1 MSFLSQTNKP
11 IRRRGYEY
19 YCSGKV
25 TSKTKIDDEIAK
37 GKVNGYDVTINLD
50 KPRNSKCTCKYKKDN
65 PYKICK
71 HMVALFLSLYPSEAK
86 KCEEMIAYEDAIK
99 EEDDGRKL
107 REINVFIKNSPRRVL
122 EDIVRDTLMEKDGW
136 IVHQYFEDYY

>member
-1 MSFLSQTNKP
+1 MSLLSQANKS

-50 KPRNSKCTCKYKKDN
+50 KPRNVPAN
-65 PYKICK
+65 
-71 HMVALFLSLYPSEAK
+71 
-86 KCEEMIAYEDAIK
+86 IK
-99 EEDDGRKL
+99 R
-107 REINVFIKNSPRRVL
+107 
-122 EDIVRDTLMEKDGW
+122 
-136 IVHQYFEDYY
+136 

>member
-1 MSFLSQTNKP
+1 MSLLSQANKS

-25 TSKTKIDDEIAK
+25 TSKIKIDDEIVK

-65 PYKICK
+65 QYKICK
-71 HMVALFLSLYPSEAK
+71 HMVALFLSLYPAEAK
-86 KCEEMIAYEDAIK
+86 KCEEMIVYEDVIK
-99 EEDDGRKL
+99 KESDSRKL
-107 REINVFIKNSPRRVL
+107 REINSFIKKSTRKVL

>member
-1 MSFLSQTNKP
+1 
-11 IRRRGYEY
+11 
-19 YCSGKV
+19 
-25 TSKTKIDDEIAK
+25 
-37 GKVNGYDVTINLD
+37 
-50 KPRNSKCTCKYKKDN
+50 
-65 PYKICK
+65 
-71 HMVALFLSLYPSEAK
+71 MVALFLSLYPSETK

-99 EEDDGRKL
+99 EENDGRKL